1 MVQLAQFFAHWQ
13 PSTRPKLAPK
23 LVGHSITLAS
33 SFRAKVG
40 RMTKLRHS
48 LRILAHF
55 ARVHGHSPSLA
66 LELDPRSLERLTPA
80 NHGGSVLRLKSC
92 ICTSWTFRDRC
103 PEPPN
108 TSCSPPFESAM

>member
-1 MVQLAQFFAHWQ
+1 M
-13 PSTRPKLAPK
+13 PKL
-23 LVGHSITLAS
+23 G
-33 SFRAKVG
+33 
-40 RMTKLRHS
+40 HS
-48 LRILAHF
+48 LRIFAHF

-92 ICTSWTFRDRC
+92 KCTSWTFRDRF

-108 TSCSPPFESAM
+108 TSCSPPFESATLCNPSRTIADRPMSRTQLY